1 MNYKTGFN
9 QLDKKLNGFS
19 TGEMVI
25 VAARPGHSKI
35 HLITSI
41 TRNICK
47 NAEKKPKLAV
57 ISNKQQNKFPLNKED
72 KSIFNVVYDQSN
84 DLEGFF
90 DQLYKVIDLSKPDIL
105 IIDVNSLYF
114 NRNKEF
120 YRKLKIITIENDIL
134 MIINSTLK
142 RKVDQRMDKRPMIS
156 DLETATFVD
165 ETADKIILML
175 RPEVYGLKDCNGRK
189 QKGFTDLILFYNDKV
204 YHDVFLNFDKEN
216 NIFDENI
223 INRSY
228 YYL

>member
-1 MNYKTGFN
+1 MKYKTGFN
-9 QLDKKLNGFS
+9 QLDKKLDGFL

-41 TRNICK
+41 ARNIHK
-47 NAEKKPKLAV
+47 NAEKKPKIAI
-57 ISNKQQNKFPLNKED
+57 ISNKQQDKFPLNKGD
-72 KSIFNVVYDQSN
+72 KNIFNVVYDQSD
-84 DLEGFF
+84 DLKSFF
-90 DQLYKVIDLSKPDIL
+90 EQLYKVIDLSHPDVL
-105 IIDVNSLYF
+105 IIDANNLYF

-120 YRKLKIITIENDIL
+120 YRRLKIITIENDIL

-175 RPEVYGLKDCNGRK
+175 RPEVYGLRDCNGRE
-189 QKGFTDLILFYNDKV
+189 QIGFTDLILFYNDKV
-204 YHDVFLNFDKEN
+204 FNQVYLNFDKEN
-216 NIFDENI
+216 NVFNENI
-223 INRSY
+223 INRGY
-228 YYL
+228 YH